1 MLRVMLSVALV
12 AAAVLV
18 AVPAA
23 AEEAGDEEAVTEAV
37 KSTENPV
44 VFWELGSH
52 DAQRS
57 ITFLES
63 VFDWEFN
70 APEGSALYVARTA
83 NDDGGINGGVFTLQQ
98 AKLPFLTIYIMV
110 DDIEGKAKLIKKG
123 GGKIIEP
130 PHEIAS
136 GSWICLFNDPSG
148 ATFAMLQQKRATSES
163 TEAEQE

>member
-1 MLRVMLSVALV
+1 MARLLFSILLV
-12 AAAVLV
+12 LASL
-18 AVPAA
+18 PAA
-23 AEEAGDEEAVTEAV
+23 AQEAAEEETA
-37 KSTENPV
+37 NPV
-44 VFWELGSH
+44 VFWELASH

-57 ITFLES
+57 IAFLES
-63 VFDWEFN
+63 VFDWEFD
-70 APEGSALYVARTA
+70 APEGSALHVARTA

-110 DDIEGKAKLIKKG
+110 DDIEDKAKLIEKS
-123 GGKIIEP
+123 GGKVLEP

-163 TEAEQE
+163 TETEQE